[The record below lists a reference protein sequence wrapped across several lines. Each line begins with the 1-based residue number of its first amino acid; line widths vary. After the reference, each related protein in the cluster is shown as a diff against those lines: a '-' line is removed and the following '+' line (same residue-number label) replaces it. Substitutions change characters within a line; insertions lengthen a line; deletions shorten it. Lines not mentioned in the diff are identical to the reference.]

1 MNPSDNKRLL
11 AALNEN
17 WQAEMEGFSTYSALA
32 KNENDPHRRNALRGL
47 ATAEKHHAD
56 LWAERIKGLGGTEP
70 QFNGNPLELRVPAG
84 MYVNVWSPTMKPVE
98 SSTAADG
105 AKPAQHIYRWSATQL
120 KPTV

>member
-47 ATAEKHHAD
+47 ARAEKHHAN
-56 LWAERIKGLGGTEP
+56 LWAGRIKALGGIEP
-70 QFNGNPLELRVPAG
+70 QYNWATRQVNPGRWRTESADLTWHSALSSPSGHGGRVA
-84 MYVNVWSPTMKPVE
+84 S
-98 SSTAADG
+98 
-105 AKPAQHIYRWSATQL
+105 R
-120 KPTV
+120 